1 MSSIESNQSPNPD
14 EEFETALMEVERS
27 LLKLKERRKQVQQSQ
42 KQKLDLEE
50 RLNTISPE
58 DTAEVHKINEELQQL
73 ALELETNLLKD
84 QELNALLWQGVRQG
98 LLGEVF
104 WQIIRFGGLGVVI
117 GWLLKTWAG

>member
-27 LLKLKERRKQVQQSQ
+27 LLKLKERRKQVQQAE

-58 DTAEVHKINEELQQL
+58 DTAEVEKINEELQQL
-73 ALELETNLLKD
+73 TLDLETNLLKD
-84 QELNALLWQGVRQG
+84 QELNTLFWQGVRQG

>member
-1 MSSIESNQSPNPD
+1 MSSMESNQSPNPT

-27 LLKLKERRKQVQQSQ
+27 LLKLKERHKQVQQSQ

-58 DTAEVHKINEELQQL
+58 ETAEVQKIKEELQQL
-73 ALELETNLLKD
+73 TLDLETDLLKD

-104 WQIIRFGGLGVVI
+104 WQIIRFGGLGVI
-117 GWLLKTWAG
+117 LGWLLKTWAG

>member
-27 LLKLKERRKQVQQSQ
+27 LLKLKERYKEVQQAQ

-50 RLNTISPE
+50 RLSIQSPQ
-58 DTAEVHKINEELQQL
+58 DTAEVQRIEEELQQL
-73 ALELETNLLKD
+73 TITLESNLLTESEVKT
-84 QELNALLWQGVRQG
+84 LLWEVIRQG

-104 WQIIRFGGLGVVI
+104 WQVVRFGGLGI
-117 GWLLKTWAG
+117 LLGWLLKTWAG

>member
-1 MSSIESNQSPNPD
+1 MESNQSPNPT

-27 LLKLKERRKQVQQSQ
+27 LLKLKERHKQVQQSQ

-58 DTAEVHKINEELQQL
+58 ETAEVQKIKEELQQL
-73 ALELETNLLKD
+73 TLDLETDLLKD

-104 WQIIRFGGLGVVI
+104 WQIIRFGGLGVI
-117 GWLLKTWAG
+117 LGWLLKTWAG

>member
-1 MSSIESNQSPNPD
+1 MSQIESNQYPDPD

-27 LLKLKERRKQVQQSQ
+27 LFNLKERYKKVQQAQ

-50 RLNTISPE
+50 RLNTTPPE
-58 DTAEVHKINEELQQL
+58 VTAEVQKINEELEQL
-73 ALELETNLLKD
+73 TIALESNLLTDEDVKTLFW
-84 QELNALLWQGVRQG
+84 EGVRQG

-104 WQIIRFGGLGVVI
+104 WQIIRFGGLGVLL